1 MLDRMAYEFYP
12 SVKAFA
18 LVSVLMGWR
27 NEGMRP
33 FTGYH
38 KHESATIVKEKMGAE
53 RFEEYYKFAFVRNPY
68 DHLVSL
74 YHYIRGTK
82 GHFLYK
88 EVQEL
93 AFADFLPLY
102 LSTKPRRQVD
112 FIYDEHLCECLVDH
126 VGRFEHIAEEVAFLA
141 DRLDIRGFKGMPH
154 ANKSTKRKTTDY
166 RSFYNAE
173 LRSLVEAYFSADLE
187 RLNYEF

>member
-1 MLDRMAYEFYP
+1 
-12 SVKAFA
+12 
-18 LVSVLMGWR
+18 
-27 NEGMRP
+27 MRP